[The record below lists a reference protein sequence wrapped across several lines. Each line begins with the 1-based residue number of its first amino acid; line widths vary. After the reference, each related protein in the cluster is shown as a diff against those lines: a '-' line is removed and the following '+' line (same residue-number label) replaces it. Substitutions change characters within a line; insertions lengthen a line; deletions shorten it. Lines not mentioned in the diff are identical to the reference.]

1 MALTKVNNRMIDGAQ
16 INVLDFGATGDG
28 TTNDTTAVQAAINA
42 SGGKPVVFNAGKTF
56 LCTALTVT
64 SNTHLIINGTLKSH
78 ASIGSNPLI
87 SGSTVSNV
95 IIEGS
100 GIVDGNKS
108 NVGSVNS
115 TGIYLAT
122 ATNCRVQDITIQNCY
137 LQNDPGIDG
146 AGLWIEGGSDNCAIN
161 VTSDNHRGNGFVFGN
176 NTDSY
181 TQNCRASNNT
191 VGSGIAHTRGVRA
204 KSINDFADSN
214 GYSNITIN
222 CEESQI
228 LYPTSRGSGYAGIN
242 IGHDSETSDASR
254 TVLIGGVSENNDYEG
269 VSISGSDDVTIIGV
283 YCNNNGADPNA
294 QSPSQPAS
302 RHGID
307 ARNNVN
313 GLHVIG
319 CKVTASKNSGI
330 CIFEGTN
337 HRIESCKFYENDRT
351 GIVLTA
357 SDVQISDCEVFNN
370 NQLGGTNRAGIQFLS
385 GSTGCAVS
393 NCNLY
398 DDQATATQD
407 YGVQAVAGTHYVNDC
422 TFSGNDISETVNSGG
437 TVIKSNVAKVI
448 TSVNVK
454 DFGATGDGST
464 DDTNAI
470 QDAINYASNHKMQ
483 TIFFPDGHYK
493 YSVLRTYYDGTD
505 NAGFNSTLS
514 DGRLLFRGTG
524 RMAISDLNNYD
535 GTATGS
541 NSSADKRFTGAV
553 LESTGAGLI
562 IDPTAQQGSS
572 ANARNFVAK
581 DITFIANN
589 TGQII
594 QAESC
599 PGITFD
605 HCSFKQFGAGGGLV
619 VRNCWFFV
627 FNQCYLFAGGS
638 GDGISSQFVENPS
651 VPEFG
656 NFAGLWTI
664 TNSLIDDCA
673 NGVRWTG
680 GQVVNLAIR
689 DTAIQNCT
697 SYGLYADAGNIQTL
711 TLDNAYFENVGVTGV
726 SFIKSDDTAIE
737 KLYMQSCFMLGG
749 GNADGVATAKLTG
762 PHIDLGRPL
771 SVDINNTRVFR
782 PPTKFLHIENETAS
796 NVHNN
801 TGQVRNTSFVHDA
814 TNFTN
819 YTTPIYLVTTGASV
833 ALPFLENNIISGN
846 PEINDTTDTFQLYD
860 SSNEEIPRSIDI
872 RTGVYSIPKLGLG
885 DVTSEVLP
893 FSPPTVSAGS
903 SNIRHFEAQFGN
915 RKVPLDNSS
924 VVPDGRI
931 FFIKSDDASVREFAV
946 EEKNSPSTV
955 LTTLHPG
962 ESAIFAHN
970 VDGSSYTYVMLG
982 KFSSNTAMASSISV
996 TAANTP
1002 IFNVESVFGS
1012 TDIYSGVLHVIA
1024 TSGTFVTTGN
1034 ANLAAYVLL
1043 VTKAPGGSGVV
1054 EIAKNGLT
1062 AGSSA
1067 NWPSFTFSLDT
1078 TNGQLEA
1085 SPVGST
1091 SGPFHFYVSQLGGL
1105 ELEGV

>member
-146 AGLWIEGGSDNCAIN
+146 AGLWIEGGSGNCAIN

-228 LYPTSRGSGYAGIN
+228 LYPTSRNSGFTGIN
-242 IGHDSETSDASR
+242 IGHDSQASDASR
-254 TVLIGGVSENNDYEG
+254 TTLVGGVSENNNYDG
-269 VSISGSDDVTIIGV
+269 VTITGSDDVTIIGV
-283 YCNNNGADPNA
+283 YCDGNGANGSSNDRYGINA
-294 QSPSQPAS
+294 LA
-302 RHGID
+302 
-307 ARNNVN
+307 NVN
-313 GLHVIG
+313 RLHVIG
-319 CKVTASKNSGI
+319 AKVTGSKNSGLRI
-330 CIFEGTN
+330 LEGEG
-337 HRIESCKFYENDRT
+337 HMIESSKFYENDRT
-351 GIVLTA
+351 GIATTA
-357 SDVQISDCEVFNN
+357 DKVQIIGCDVFNN
-370 NQLGGTNRAGIQFLS
+370 NQLGGTNRAGIQFLTS
-385 GSTGCAVS
+385 GGRSSDNCVVS

-398 DDQATATQD
+398 DDQSTATQD
-407 YGVQAVAGTHYVNDC
+407 YGVQATTGTHYVNNC
-422 TFSGNDISETVNSGG
+422 TFSGNDVSETDNSGG
-437 TVIKSNVAKVI
+437 ILIKSHVAKAI
-448 TSVNVK
+448 ASVNVK

-470 QDAINYASNHKMQ
+470 QDAINYASNNKMQ

-524 RMAISDLNNYD
+524 RMAISDLSNYD

-541 NSSADKRFTGAV
+541 NSSADKRRTGAV

-711 TLDNAYFENVGVTGV
+711 TLDNAYVENVGVTGV

-846 PEINDTTDTFQLYD
+846 PEINDTTDTFRLYG
-860 SSNEEIPRSIDI
+860 SSIEEIPRSIDI

-915 RKVPLDNSS
+915 RKVLLDNSS